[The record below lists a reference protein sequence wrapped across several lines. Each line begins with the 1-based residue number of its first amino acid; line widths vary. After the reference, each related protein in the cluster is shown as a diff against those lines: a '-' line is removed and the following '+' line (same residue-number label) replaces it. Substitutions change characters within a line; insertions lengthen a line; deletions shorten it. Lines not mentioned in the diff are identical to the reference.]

1 MHRSACS
8 LSAAAAAAMLTG
20 SCGAQGV
27 GYTDTPQLPHQ
38 PWRVHDADRPNPPV
52 VDPGPAPAQPA
63 PVPSDAVVLF
73 DGSGLDA
80 WRKGN
85 GDAAAWKLVEGGAMQ
100 VNGTGD
106 IMTREQFGSCQL
118 HVEWASP
125 AEVVGE
131 SQGRGNSGVFFFG
144 RYEIQVLDSFENR
157 SYADGQAAAL
167 YGQFPPDVNACRGPG
182 EWQTYDIVFEAP
194 KFAEDGSLVSPAY
207 ATVLHNGV
215 IVHNRRALIGATGH
229 RSVGTYSAH
238 GPAGE
243 IKLQDHGNPVRFR
256 NIWVRPLPE
265 PEHAAQHGDH
275 AAAHGE
281 HGDHGDDDGHEGHEH

>member
-1 MHRSACS
+1 MHRFVCS
-8 LSAAAAAAMLTG
+8 LSVPAAAGMLAG
-20 SCGAQGV
+20 SCAAQGV

-52 VDPGPAPAQPA
+52 VDPGPAPVTPA

-73 DGSGLDA
+73 DGTGLGA
-80 WRKGN
+80 WRKGD
-85 GDAAAWKLVEGGAMQ
+85 GSDADWKLVEGGAMQ

-106 IMTREQFGSCQL
+106 IMSREQFGSCQL
-118 HVEWASP
+118 HIEWASP
-125 AEVVGE
+125 EQVVGE

-144 RYEIQVLDSFENR
+144 RYEIQILDSFENQ

-167 YGQFPPDVNACRGPG
+167 YGQFPPDVNASRGPG
-182 EWQTYDIVFEAP
+182 QWQTYDIVFEAP
-194 KFAEDGSLVSPAY
+194 RFADDGSVVSPAY

-238 GPAGE
+238 GPTGE

-256 NIWVRPLPE
+256 NIWVRPLTVSHADAHPG
-265 PEHAAQHGDH
+265 EHDGHDGADH
-275 AAAHGE
+275 A
-281 HGDHGDDDGHEGHEH
+281 DHEGHEH

>member
-8 LSAAAAAAMLTG
+8 LSAAAAAAMLVG
-20 SCGAQGV
+20 SCSAQGV
-27 GYTDTPQLPHQ
+27 GYTDTPKLPGQ

-52 VDPGPAPAQPA
+52 VDPGPAPAAPA

-73 DGSGLDA
+73 DGSGLEA
-80 WRKGN
+80 WRS
-85 GDAAAWKLVEGGAMQ
+85 GDGSDAKWKLVDGGAMQ

-106 IMTREQFGSCQL
+106 IMTREEFGSCQL

-125 AEVVGE
+125 AEVVGS

-144 RYEIQVLDSFENR
+144 RYEIQVLDSFNNR
-157 SYADGQAAAL
+157 SYADGQAASL

-194 KFAEDGSLVSPAY
+194 VFADDGSVVSPAY

-238 GPAGE
+238 GPKGE

-256 NIWVRPLPE
+256 NIWVRPLAE
-265 PEHAAQHGDH
+265 PEHEMHHDE
-275 AAAHGE
+275 HGE
-281 HGDHGDDDGHEGHEH
+281 HGEHDDHEGHEH